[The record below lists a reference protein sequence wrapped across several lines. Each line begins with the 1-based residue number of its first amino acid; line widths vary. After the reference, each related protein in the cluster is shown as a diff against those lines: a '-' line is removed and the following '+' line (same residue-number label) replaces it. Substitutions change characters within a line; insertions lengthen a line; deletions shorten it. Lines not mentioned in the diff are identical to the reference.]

1 MNKSKGKKKQ
11 WLNLFSGLD
20 EQQEKINTTVIG
32 ILESTINDLQV
43 ELMAEGIAFRKR
55 PPRWYF
61 LTSVS
66 SIDISDGSV
75 VTLFLSQYSSLRVI
89 EGKIV

>member
-1 MNKSKGKKKQ
+1 MSSK
-11 WLNLFSGLD
+11 D
-20 EQQEKINTTVIG
+20 KINTTVIG

-55 PPRWYF
+55 SLRWYF

-66 SIDISDGSV
+66 SIDISDGSAETGV
-75 VTLFLSQYSSLRVI
+75 SLHLVAFPPNR
-89 EGKIV
+89 